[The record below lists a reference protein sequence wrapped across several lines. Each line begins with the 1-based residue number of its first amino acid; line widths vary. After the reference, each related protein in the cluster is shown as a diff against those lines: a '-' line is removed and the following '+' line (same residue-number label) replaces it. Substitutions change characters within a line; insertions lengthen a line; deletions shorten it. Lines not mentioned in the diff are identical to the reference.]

1 MGFKFLE
8 ICNLLETI
16 ECIDKKA
23 VRLSRASKIQKQ
35 KCIHEW
41 FCQHRNLILEPPGD
55 QAIAALSCLFP
66 ELRPDRVYGSFK
78 KDFVR
83 SIIAALG
90 MKGTDRGR
98 RLLVRVENK
107 EELATAVAD
116 SVALAEHSKPRHE
129 NAVTVNEVDTLFMNL
144 ASTCKFSRSDIYK
157 SPRLMV
163 TMSDGRAA
171 RISELLRPILVR
183 LQSFEIKWLI
193 RMIEKDM
200 QPVILPVDECLQAL
214 HFALPSLQSFHS
226 DLTVAVKLLFKEPY
240 DAFIPLPSPVM
251 TKLPQYIDG
260 VLNWLR
266 PTVGVPVRIPSC
278 YKARKFSD
286 VQTECNFEVAWAETK
301 YDGERMQIHLSIDP
315 PFTKIFSKSGRESTN
330 DRARVHEAIKKA
342 LRIAEYSNPRS
353 PAGFQK
359 SVILE
364 AELVVFDE
372 YAQRIAEFHRISDH
386 VNRAGVRINAANDPS
401 RKHEHLMAV
410 FFDVLCVDGTS
421 LLSHTYEYRRSVLES
436 LISEIPGNSML
447 VQRQRVDLKD
457 LEALKQVFN
466 SIVNEGEEG
475 IVVKRA
481 TGTYIGASMAQRYQ
495 QWVKVK
501 RDYIAGLGDTA
512 DFAIVGAGTD
522 TSRIKERR
530 LDANCITTF
539 YVGCLRNKEAV
550 KRFAARPTFDVL
562 FVVTYG
568 LDRQLLERIN
578 EIIKSFSKP
587 YHKNTAV
594 LEYDIHIQKYIN
606 CAMTAYF
613 PNPLVFEVLCAGFD
627 KPAGNSFYV
636 MRWPRVVKVHFDR
649 DWIESTS
656 FDELQNMAECSLQ
669 HGPNGKSD
677 YIPSSCPAAGDIHR
691 KWKRAKNL
699 PMLDFEAI
707 LGPKSDRAQK
717 PQPDTQIKR
726 PVETAPALAG
736 DAESSP
742 MHRGID
748 IITTP
753 ASPPLDVVVQQS
765 ADLDKLRWLLRHSSL
780 IVSKSLDSR
789 RDVGKLFQL
798 FTNRKSLSLKPI
810 VSELDLLKAKGKT
823 GTSASRGTL
832 TVLVVEGRK
841 PRTSHQEISNTRSL
855 IAAEYHVRDRETYTA
870 MNLSDICLHAV
881 KDVASLL
888 VIDWRILL
896 AASASLS
903 PIDLSSHFILHEIY
917 C

>member
-1 MGFKFLE
+1 MGFQFSE
-8 ICNLLETI
+8 ICNLLETV

-23 VRLSRASKIQKQ
+23 VRLSLPSKIQKQ
-35 KCIHEW
+35 KYIHEW
-41 FCQHRNLILEPPGD
+41 FCKHRSLILEPPGD

-66 ELRPDRVYGSFK
+66 ELRPDRVYGLFK

-83 SIIAALG
+83 SIIGVLG

-116 SVALAEHSKPRHE
+116 SVALAEHSRPRHE
-129 NAVTVNEVDTLFMNL
+129 NAVTVNEVDTLFMNF
-144 ASTCKFSRSDIYK
+144 ASTCKFSRSDVYK
-157 SPRLMV
+157 SSKFRV
-163 TMSDGRAA
+163 TMTDGRTV

-193 RMIEKDM
+193 RMTEKDM
-200 QPVILPVDECLQAL
+200 QPVILPVDECFHAL

-240 DAFIPLPSPVM
+240 DAFLPLPAPVM

-260 VLNWLR
+260 VLNWLK

-286 VQTECNFEVAWAETK
+286 VQTECKFEVAWAETK

-315 PFTKIFSKSGRESTN
+315 PFIKIFSKSGRESTD
-330 DRARVHEAIKKA
+330 DRARVHEAIRKA
-342 LRIAEYSNPRS
+342 LRISEYSNPSS

-386 VNRAGVRINAANDPS
+386 VNRAGVRINAANDSS

-421 LLSHTYEYRRSVLES
+421 LLSHSYEYRRSVLES

-457 LEALKQVFN
+457 LETLKQVFN

-481 TGTYIGASMAQRYQ
+481 TGTYIGACMAQGYQ
-495 QWVKVK
+495 RWVKVK

-522 TSRIKERR
+522 TGRIKERR

-550 KRFAARPTFDVL
+550 KRFAARPTFEVL

-578 EIIKSFSKP
+578 EIVQSFSKP

-594 LEYDIHIQKYIN
+594 LEYDLHIQKYMK
-606 CAMTAYF
+606 CAMTVYF
-613 PNPLVFEVLCAGFD
+613 PNPFVFEVLCAGFD

-649 DWIESTS
+649 DWVESTS
-656 FDELQNMAECSLQ
+656 FDELQNMAERSLQ
-669 HGPNGKSD
+669 HGRNCKSD
-677 YIPSSCPAAGDIHR
+677 CIRSSSPAASDIHR
-691 KWKRAKNL
+691 KWKRAKDL

-707 LGPKSDRAQK
+707 LGPKPNPAHK
-717 PQPDTQIKR
+717 PQPRPQIKR
-726 PVETAPALAG
+726 LVETASALAVHS
-736 DAESSP
+736 ESP
-742 MHRGID
+742 MHSGLD
-748 IITTP
+748 IIP
-753 ASPPLDVVVQQS
+753 AAPPLDDVVQHS
-765 ADLDKLRWLLRHSSL
+765 ADLDKLRYLLQKSTL

-789 RDVGKLFQL
+789 RDIGKLFQL
-798 FTNRKSLSLKPI
+798 FTNRKSFRLEPI
-810 VSELDLLKAKGKT
+810 VSELDLLKAKGKKIP
-823 GTSASRGTL
+823 SASKGTL
-832 TVLVVEGRK
+832 TVLIVEGRK

-855 IAAEYHVRDRETYTA
+855 IAAQYHVRERETYTA

-896 AASASLS
+896 AASASSS
-903 PIDLSSHFILHEIY
+903 PIDLSSYFILHEIY